1 MSSNPLFQKSFNV
14 DRQLLRDNSLTMRV
28 KIHSHLTTKFTFSII
43 YNSFAT
49 FCGSCSKRV
58 FR

>member
-28 KIHSHLTTKFTFSII
+28 KTNVQLPSFTL
-43 YNSFAT
+43 NN
-49 FCGSCSKRV
+49 
-58 FR
+58 